1 MLILSLLLRIFS
13 NPVANVFQKKLTSN
27 YSSFIVNSIT
37 YGGLCVFIL
46 PLILHTDFLVLTKS
60 VWFYGVVGGVFGAL
74 GNAFLVKA
82 LSLGDLSILGPINSY
97 KSVIA
102 MIFGIFLLGELPSLA
117 GIFAVALVILGSYF
131 VFDTTE
137 EKFSLALFK
146 RRDIIYRFIALL
158 FTALEAIMIKRV
170 ILLSDINV
178 SFIFW
183 CGFGFLFSLLFALSR
198 QERFEQF
205 DRKSLFQFVGLI
217 SMFGLM
223 QYTTNYVFQ
232 NMNVSYALALFQL
245 SSVVNVIF
253 GYKFFKETQI
263 KKKLVGTIIMVIGA
277 GIIICS

>member
-1 MLILSLLLRIFS
+1 MVIISLILRILS
-13 NPVANVFQKKLTSN
+13 NPIANVFQKKLTSK
-27 YSSFIVNSIT
+27 YSTFIVNSIT
-37 YGGLCVFIL
+37 YGGLCLLIL
-46 PLILHTDFLVLTKS
+46 PIILKTDFASLNHTIWL
-60 VWFYGVVGGVFGAL
+60 YGVVGGLFGAL

-97 KSVIA
+97 KSVVA
-102 MIFGIFLLGELPSLA
+102 MIFGIFLLGEIPSLA
-117 GIFAVALVILGSYF
+117 GILAVGLVIWGSYF
-131 VFDTTE
+131 VFDTTD

-146 RRDIIYRFIALL
+146 RKDIIYRFMALV

-170 ILLSDINV
+170 ILLSDINI

-183 CGFGFLFSLLFALSR
+183 CGFGFLFSLLFALLK
-198 QERFEQF
+198 QEKAQLPEIKSSLQF
-205 DRKSLFQFVGLI
+205 IGLI

-253 GYKFFKETQI
+253 GYKFFKETQV
-263 KKKLVGTIIMVIGA
+263 KKKLVGTIIMIIGA
-277 GIIICS
+277 AIIICS

>member
-1 MLILSLLLRIFS
+1 MVIISLILRILS
-13 NPVANVFQKKLTSN
+13 NPIANVFQKKLTSK
-27 YSSFIVNSIT
+27 YSTFVVNSIT
-37 YGGLCVFIL
+37 YGGLCILIL
-46 PLILHTDFLVLTKS
+46 PMVFHTQILTLNNII
-60 VWFYGVVGGVFGAL
+60 WIYGIIGGLLGAL

-102 MIFGIFLLGELPSLA
+102 MIFGILLLGEIPSLA
-117 GIFAVALVILGSYF
+117 GILAIGLVIWGSYF
-131 VFDTTE
+131 VFETTD

-146 RRDIIYRFIALL
+146 RKDIIYRFMALI
-158 FTALEAIMIKRV
+158 FTALEAIMIKQV
-170 ILLSDINV
+170 ILLSDINI
-178 SFIFW
+178 SFVFW
-183 CGFGFLFSLLFALSR
+183 CGFGFLFSFLFSLLR
-198 QERFEQF
+198 QEKIKLPQIKSTLQF
-205 DRKSLFQFVGLI
+205 IGLI

-263 KKKLVGTIIMVIGA
+263 KKKLIGTIIMVIGA
-277 GIIICS
+277 TIIICS

>member
-46 PLILHTDFLVLTKS
+46 PLIFHTDFLVLTKS

-117 GIFAVALVILGSYF
+117 GIFAVGLVILGSYF
-131 VFDTTE
+131 VFDTIE

-158 FTALEAIMIKRV
+158 FTALEAIMIKQV

-198 QERFEQF
+198 QERFKQF

-263 KKKLVGTIIMVIGA
+263 KIFFFN
-277 GIIICS
+277 